1 METDIRRIAISLTS
15 GPLLMSGWTD
25 SRAAHDSAKRLAD
38 GMDVTHIE
46 ETTPLTRP
54 FSLSAMARRVIV
66 GIALGAAALM
76 ASGAS
81 EARPTARAGGIYV
94 DVTPLL
100 EQGLGGYAEIVRGD
114 LTKALQAEFAGR
126 LHPGERLVALVNGLS
141 LNDDGGRQTLSGTN
155 DYLDGV
161 VTLFGPNG
169 QVLATQK
176 ILTVSPTSAGGAW
189 YVPGAE
195 LRRTAALSQN
205 FASWARRYIPG

>member
-1 METDIRRIAISLTS
+1 MT
-15 GPLLMSGWTD
+15 
-25 SRAAHDSAKRLAD
+25 K
-38 GMDVTHIE
+38 
-46 ETTPLTRP
+46 P
-54 FSLSAMARRVIV
+54 FALGAMARLLIV
-66 GIALGAAALM
+66 GIALGAAAW
-76 ASGAS
+76 AATGAA
-81 EARPTARAGGIYV
+81 EARLIARAGSIYV
-94 DVTPLL
+94 DVTPLR

-114 LTKALQAEFAGR
+114 LTQALQAEYAGR
-126 LHPGERLVALVNGLS
+126 LRPGERLVALVRSLS
-141 LNDDGGRQTLSGTN
+141 LNDDGGGQTLSSTN

-195 LRRTAALSQN
+195 QRRTGALAQS